1 VSYKLN
7 NSQLQNFRCI
17 VSVLRFLYLVRRD
30 WLEENWPD
38 PKKLRLAAL
47 RMVFLTLFLQIS
59 TNSICFAMLATP
71 YGWPAKSFFDFVPI
85 KVQSIIILVC
95 LFVFLFPV
103 GVSIF
108 IYVLLLKLRRSFEVK
123 NKVGISRNH
132 CHSNE
137 HEHRNN
143 LNDMKYVNPSVSDIQ
158 ESGKILNAEI
168 GIETPSQM
176 PTTQTKT
183 KNRQNLLETSDNQ
196 KLDNFSSHLYQR
208 SIKLRSHSLDMKLNP
223 LKDNAEDFHE
233 ESDNIKLSISFPN
246 LLVVADSGKRCLNKN
261 DFEGQQLEMV
271 HLENDQTPKIS
282 EVLSSTLENNLS
294 CIADNQLTSVHSLNN
309 REHDCHR
316 PSNSDSNLS
325 VESESHFRAEKVA
338 AIR

>member
-1 VSYKLN
+1 
-7 NSQLQNFRCI
+7 
-17 VSVLRFLYLVRRD
+17 
-30 WLEENWPD
+30 
-38 PKKLRLAAL
+38 
-47 RMVFLTLFLQIS
+47 
-59 TNSICFAMLATP
+59 MLATP

-132 CHSNE
+132 CHSGE
-137 HEHRNN
+137 HVNN
-143 LNDMKYVNPSVSDIQ
+143 PNDTKGINPPISDIQ
-158 ESGKILNAEI
+158 ESDKIQNAEI
-168 GIETPSQM
+168 GNETPI
-176 PTTQTKT
+176 TQTKT
-183 KNRQNLLETSDNQ
+183 KNRQNLLETSENQ
-196 KLDNFSSHLYQR
+196 QLDNFSSDLYQR

-223 LKDNAEDFHE
+223 LKDNAEDFHK

-246 LLVVADSGKRCLNKN
+246 LLIVADSGRCLNKN
-261 DFEGQQLEMV
+261 DFEGQQLDIT
-271 HLENDQTPKIS
+271 HLENDQTPKS
-282 EVLSSTLENNLS
+282 HEDLSSTLENSLS
-294 CIADNQLTSVHSLNN
+294 CIVDNKLTSVHSLNN

-316 PSNSDSNLS
+316 QSNSDSSLS

-338 AIR
+338 AIRYIN

>member
-47 RMVFLTLFLQIS
+47 GMVFLTLFLQIS

-132 CHSNE
+132 CHSGE
-137 HEHRNN
+137 YVNN
-143 LNDMKYVNPSVSDIQ
+143 LNDTKGINPPISDIQ
-158 ESGKILNAEI
+158 ESDEILNAEI
-168 GIETPSQM
+168 GNEMSKQM
-176 PTTQTKT
+176 PTSKT
-183 KNRQNLLETSDNQ
+183 GAKNKQKLMETSDNHQ
-196 KLDNFSSHLYQR
+196 LDHMGDLSDDFHQSSQR

-223 LKDNAEDFHE
+223 LKDFHK
-233 ESDNIKLSISFPN
+233 ESDNIKLSISFPS
-246 LLVVADSGKRCLNKN
+246 LLVVADSGRRCLNKN
-261 DFEGQQLEMV
+261 DFEGQQLDII
-271 HLENDQTPKIS
+271 HLENDETPKS
-282 EVLSSTLENNLS
+282 PEVLSLTLENNLS
-294 CIADNQLTSVHSLNN
+294 CIVDNQLTSVHSLVN

-316 PSNSDSNLS
+316 QSNSDSSLS